1 MMGTK
6 IIIMMLCANVF
17 LVLAGFSIT
26 GVNLISSAEQ
36 MMNNTNPDIVSSATM
51 FWNLPGLFIDVI
63 AAPYA
68 LLLSIHVTTEIKLV
82 FGLPYA
88 TIYTM
93 AIIYWV
99 RGRLL

>member
-1 MMGTK
+1 MIGTK
-6 IIIMMLCANVF
+6 IIVMMLCANVF
-17 LVLAGFSIT
+17 LVLSGFSVT
-26 GVNLISSAEQ
+26 GVDLMSSAEQ
-36 MMNNTNPDIVSSATM
+36 MMGNANPDVVNSATM
-51 FWNLPGLFIDVI
+51 FWNLPGLFVDVI

-68 LLLSIHVTTEIKLV
+68 LLMSVQVPVEVKLV

-88 TIYTM
+88 TLYTL